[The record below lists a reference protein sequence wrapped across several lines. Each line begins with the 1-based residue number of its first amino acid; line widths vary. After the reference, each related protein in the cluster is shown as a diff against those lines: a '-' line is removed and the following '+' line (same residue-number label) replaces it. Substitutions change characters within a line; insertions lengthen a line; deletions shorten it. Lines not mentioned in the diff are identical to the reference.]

1 MGTGEKAP
9 GLDALIQCL
18 TPREKEVFFYITRG
32 LPNKVAAAELGVSQ
46 RTIEAHRARIFRK
59 MNVRNATELARSVFT
74 QVNPQMCDSAQVEYQ
89 QGKQGQDETGPR
101 A

>member
-1 MGTGEKAP
+1 MGTGENMP

-18 TPREKEVFFYITRG
+18 TPREKEVFFFVTQG

-59 MNVRNATELARSVFT
+59 MNVRNATELAREVFT
-74 QVNPQMCDSAQVEYQ
+74 RVNPNIPDSDCGNQERA
-89 QGKQGQDETGPR
+89 GQ
-101 A
+101 